1 MKPVFD
7 ALAGHAR
14 TRPDATAFSDGQ
26 RHLTWA
32 GLADAV
38 PFLLSERLRALG
50 AKVENGL
57 PLLSHVREDRNL
69 LTGQNPKSSARVAEL
84 LIERLA
90 AG

>member
-38 PFLLSERLRALG
+38 TAAADGVPWAVLSAGVDHETFI
-50 AKVENGL
+50 E
-57 PLLSHVREDRNL
+57 
-69 LTGQNPKSSARVAEL
+69 QVAIAMAQIVASNHL
-84 LIERLA
+84 HHNVSPGRIGNISLN
-90 AG
+90 